1 MPVQRPAGEG
11 SCCSRDS
18 EETGKVECGGLG
30 AEFDMGGPISWEQ
43 PGTNGTGSTWW
54 QVVGTPVTHTE
65 TRRGSSKGEGGVMGK
80 RRRHRIREEGATG
93 RPTQIMNTVSKGVFH
108 SPLGYFKS
116 TNN

>member
-30 AEFDMGGPISWEQ
+30 AEFDMGGPICWEQ

-54 QVVGTPVTHTE
+54 QVVGTPVP
-65 TRRGSSKGEGGVMGK
+65 
-80 RRRHRIREEGATG
+80 HRDRDKEREE
-93 RPTQIMNTVSKGVFH
+93 
-108 SPLGYFKS
+108 
-116 TNN
+116 